1 MDDYF
6 RIAFDEKLTVKMP
19 EREGD
24 NLTSATRLLEKRR
37 EMAEVDQALAAQKE
51 EFQMKMES
59 LQQRQAEL
67 ERKEFMLKESLLKFD
82 KFLNENDIKKNRA
95 VKKATTERE
104 HQKVKDTEIEKLQ
117 DELREI
123 TKQRDLLLKR
133 LDKDIV
139 FQKYL
144 FKVCEVAGEFHEI
157 HEVTARYDTLTTTHE
172 DLMQQSQL
180 NQEKIETEKKLLM
193 QYTEDKNNEILH
205 CNNSL
210 STLQTR
216 LDQAQSNS
224 VKWESKWAHIK
235 NTAAQKTLMLGR
247 IKMAVHNLFLVVDR
261 NSARHDEGIN
271 MDDFNEQLTR
281 VQQYIADLSQI
292 TAELK
297 KQEVQLIS
305 NIGSSSI

>member
-1 MDDYF
+1 
-6 RIAFDEKLTVKMP
+6 MP

-24 NLTSATRLLEKRR
+24 YLTSATRLLEKRR

-59 LQQRQAEL
+59 LQQRQEEL
-67 ERKEFMLKESLLKFD
+67 ERKESMLKESLLKFD
-82 KFLNENDIKKNRA
+82 KFLNENDVKKNRA
-95 VKKATTERE
+95 LRKANAERDL
-104 HQKVKDTEIEKLQ
+104 QKVKDTEIEKLQ
-117 DELREI
+117 DELHKI
-123 TKQRDLLLKR
+123 TKRRDALLKR
-133 LDKDIV
+133 LDRDIV

-144 FKVCEVAGEFHEI
+144 FKICEVSEFHEI

-193 QYTEDKNNEILH
+193 QYTEEKNNEILH

-210 STLQTR
+210 ATLQTR
-216 LDQAQSNS
+216 LDKAQSNS

-247 IKMAVHNLFLVVDR
+247 IKMAVHNLYLVVDR
-261 NSARHDEGIN
+261 HSSRHDEGVG
-271 MDDFNEQLTR
+271 MEDFNEQLTR
-281 VQQYIADLSQI
+281 VQQYIADLTEI
-292 TAELK
+292 TAELRR
-297 KQEVQLIS
+297 QEVQLIS